1 MPRVLVTFTPPPDVR
16 LAFDEVLA
24 GVAEVTY
31 LEDVSQDARLEA
43 LAGADSVL
51 AWFIG
56 SELEG
61 EAEFDRL
68 RSAGLVQLLSAGV
81 DEVPFDR
88 IPDGVPVASNAGA
101 FAHPMAEHVLGLAL
115 ALAKRLPQNH
125 AALARG
131 EFNQGAPTL
140 SIRDSVVGILGFGG
154 IGQASARLF
163 KALGARV
170 YAIGRSPEANELAD
184 WIGTLDDLDA
194 MLREADII
202 VVSIPLTHATRGLI
216 AQREL
221 SVMKPDAILVNVAR
235 GAILDEDALYEHLRV
250 TPSFSAGLDAWWQEP
265 LTSGSFATR
274 RPFFELPNLLG
285 SPHNSGITRNS
296 LAGAGRHAAENVARF
311 LRGDRPLHL
320 VDRSD
325 YTASPQG

>member
-1 MPRVLVTFTPPPDVR
+1 MPQVLVTFTPPPDIR
-16 LAFDEVLA
+16 QAFDDVLA
-24 GVAEVTY
+24 GAADVTY
-31 LEDVSQDARLEA
+31 LPDLSQEARLQA
-43 LAGADSVL
+43 LSGADVVL

-56 SELEG
+56 SELKG
-61 EAEFDRL
+61 EAEFERL

-88 IPDGVPVASNAGA
+88 IPDSVPVASNAGA
-101 FAHPMAEHVLGLAL
+101 FAQPMSEHVLALAL

-131 EFNQGAPTL
+131 EFNQGTPTL

-163 KALGARV
+163 KAVGARV
-170 YAIGRSPEANELAD
+170 HAISRSQEANELAD
-184 WIGTLDDLDA
+184 WIGTLHDLDSV
-194 MLREADII
+194 LREADII
-202 VVSIPLTHATRGLI
+202 VVSLPLTDATRGLI
-216 AQREL
+216 GQREL
-221 SVMKPDAILVNVAR
+221 SLMKPDSILVNVAR
-235 GAILDEDALYEHLRV
+235 GAIIDEDALYEHLRAA
-250 TPSFSAGLDAWWQEP
+250 PSFSAALDAWWQEP

-285 SPHNSGITRNS
+285 SPHNSGITRTS
-296 LAGAGRHAAENVARF
+296 LAESGRQAAENVARF

-320 VDRSD
+320 VDRSEYAAD
-325 YTASPQG
+325 PPA